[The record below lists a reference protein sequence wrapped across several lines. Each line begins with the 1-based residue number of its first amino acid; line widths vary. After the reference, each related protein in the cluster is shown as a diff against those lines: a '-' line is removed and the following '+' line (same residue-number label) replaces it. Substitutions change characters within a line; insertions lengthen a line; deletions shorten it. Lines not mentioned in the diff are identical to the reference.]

1 MSIESGLIAA
11 LSAGRLWNSQSD
23 PPKVYVGNT
32 RVHHYQ
38 VGMGLAVLGLIL
50 RSPTITGVGIGLFL
64 DDIDDVP
71 L

>member
-1 MSIESGLIAA
+1 MSIENGLIAA

-32 RVHHYQ
+32 RIHHYQ

-50 RSPTITGVGIGLFL
+50 RSPTLTGVGIGLFL